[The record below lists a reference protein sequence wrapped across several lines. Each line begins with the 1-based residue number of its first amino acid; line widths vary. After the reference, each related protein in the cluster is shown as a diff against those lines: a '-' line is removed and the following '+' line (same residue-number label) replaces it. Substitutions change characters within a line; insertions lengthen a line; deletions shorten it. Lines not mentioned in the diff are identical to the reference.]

1 MLLFVYTTT
10 RGYFKLSWNTTVL
23 SQSNCRNFS
32 CNCHAKEAKNLQNT
46 PVNPTSY
53 IGYRLNN
60 WLLCVVF
67 LRSKERATSSL
78 LAEPGYSLDTVC
90 FLVGGRISGA
100 ESAKPKFSFK
110 SCRCFFKILVL
121 VFWTIMFRD
130 EMFLHAVNC
139 CLWELYKWEQQI

>member
-10 RGYFKLSWNTTVL
+10 RKRFVIFTCGYFKLSWNTTVL

-32 CNCHAKEAKNLQNT
+32 CSSINFSCSSITCNCHAKQAKNLQNT

-60 WLLCVVF
+60 WFLCVVF

-90 FLVGGRISGA
+90 FLVGGKISGA
-100 ESAKPKFSFK
+100 ESARPKFSFK
-110 SCRCFFKILVL
+110 SCRCFFKGVG
-121 VFWTIMFRD
+121 VF
-130 EMFLHAVNC
+130 C
-139 CLWELYKWEQQI
+139 GQ